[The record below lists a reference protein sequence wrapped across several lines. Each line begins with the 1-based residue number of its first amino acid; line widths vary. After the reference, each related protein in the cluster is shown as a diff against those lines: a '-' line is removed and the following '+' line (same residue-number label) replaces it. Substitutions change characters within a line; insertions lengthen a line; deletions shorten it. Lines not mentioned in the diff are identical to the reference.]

1 MPARPRSYVAVVK
14 AAERTLRARRIGHAF
29 VGGIAVLA
37 FGEPRTTM
45 DVDVVAAYRLQDAAP
60 LAAEFRRR
68 GFLASPEDLRDA
80 LSDPTRGR
88 LKDTR
93 SWHWIDLVPVT
104 SAAEAHAIEGHRT
117 VRWRG
122 MALPTAA
129 PEHTVVMKLVFAG
142 EQNLRDALGILVRQ
156 RGHLDLRRMRAFAR
170 QQGVLTAL
178 RDMEKKA
185 VILGRR
191 GRRE

>member
-1 MPARPRSYVAVVK
+1 MPAKPRSYIAVVK
-14 AAERTLRARRIGHAF
+14 AAERTLRARRIDHAF

-68 GFLASPEDLRDA
+68 GFLASPEDLRCA
-80 LSDPTRGR
+80 LSDPSRGR

-93 SWHWIDLVPVT
+93 SWHWIDLIPVT
-104 SAAEAHAIEGHRT
+104 GAAEAHAIEGHRT

-122 MALPTAA
+122 MALPIAA
-129 PEHTVVMKLVFAG
+129 PEHTVVMKLVFTG
-142 EQNLRDALGILVRQ
+142 EKNLRDALGILVRQ
-156 RGHLDLRRMRAFAR
+156 RGRLDVRRMRAFAR
-170 QQGVLTAL
+170 DRGVIEEL
-178 RDMEKKA
+178 RDLESMA
-185 VILGRR
+185 RTLGRP
-191 GRRE
+191 GRR